1 MQEEFEEVA
10 GAGVCNKFLFPT
22 PGPDSMGNQVIVY
35 PRQPT
40 ERELLGSPLWQ
51 GEGLGGVLYSA
62 RRGLRRK
69 EARENWEERE
79 ERKGK
84 KTTPEG
90 SKFLTFLPLFVSD
103 NNELFE
109 RK

>member
-1 MQEEFEEVA
+1 M
-10 GAGVCNKFLFPT
+10 
-22 PGPDSMGNQVIVY
+22 
-35 PRQPT
+35 
-40 ERELLGSPLWQ
+40 

-62 RRGLRRK
+62 RRGLRTT

-90 SKFLTFLPLFVSD
+90 SKFLTFSPLFVSD